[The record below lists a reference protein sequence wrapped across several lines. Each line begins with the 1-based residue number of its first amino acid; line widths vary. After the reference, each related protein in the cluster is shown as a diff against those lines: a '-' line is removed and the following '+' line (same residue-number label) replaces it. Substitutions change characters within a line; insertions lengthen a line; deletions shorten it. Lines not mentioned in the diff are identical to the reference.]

1 MFRLIKNGLLKN
13 LEIVKS
19 KRKKKREWF
28 ISKQKIP
35 ADIYMYINIYIYIF
49 TGVFSVFEQKFHSLS
64 WIFIP
69 QKTKIPQ
76 IQTNRPPAEKLERC
90 KVPPLRFE
98 EHA

>member
-19 KRKKKREWF
+19 KRKKKERM
-28 ISKQKIP
+28 
-35 ADIYMYINIYIYIF
+35 IYFKTEDSSWHIYVYKHIYIF

-90 KVPPLRFE
+90 KVPPLRFK